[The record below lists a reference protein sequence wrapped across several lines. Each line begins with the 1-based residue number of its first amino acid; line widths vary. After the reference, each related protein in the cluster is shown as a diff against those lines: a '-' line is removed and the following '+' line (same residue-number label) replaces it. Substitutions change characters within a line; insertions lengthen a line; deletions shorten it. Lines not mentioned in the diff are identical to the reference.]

1 MAQVRETNGQ
11 LQTVYRRFHRV
22 VNGEYSIRLLEWT
35 KLNWSENEQF
45 EHCLTLTKTLCPINC
60 VILHIE
66 FMSGILHILENAKR
80 NDKRLFSLLIDPD
93 KTGGAELERTAL
105 AAKDAGVD
113 LLFVGGS
120 LLVNDRLF
128 DTVQIIKANCDIPVV
143 LFPGDNMQVVPNAD
157 AILLLSVISGRNA
170 EMLIGKHVVAAPRL
184 KNSGLE
190 IIPTGYMLIDSGRPT
205 TASYMSNTNPLPH
218 DKDDIAACT
227 AMAGEML
234 GMKTI
239 FMDGGSGAMNAVSES
254 MVKRVSQHVDVP
266 LIVGGG
272 LKTPEMAKARFD
284 AGATVVVVGN
294 AVEKNGSLLAELAS
308 AKF

>member
-1 MAQVRETNGQ
+1 MKVLSNITE
-11 LQTVYRRFHRV
+11 
-22 VNGEYSIRLLEWT
+22 
-35 KLNWSENEQF
+35 
-45 EHCLTLTKTLCPINC
+45 
-60 VILHIE
+60 
-66 FMSGILHILENAKR
+66 AKR
-80 NDKRLFSLLIDPD
+80 SNKKLFSLLIDPD
-93 KTGGAELERTAL
+93 NCSGQEAEKTAI
-105 AAKDAGVD
+105 AARDSGVD

-190 IIPTGYMLIDSGRPT
+190 IIPTGYMLIDSGRAT
-205 TASYMSNTNPLPH
+205 TASYMSNTNPIPH

-234 GMKTI
+234 GLKTI
-239 FMDGGSGAMNAVSES
+239 FLDGGSGAQNSVSPS
-254 MVKRVSQHVDVP
+254 MIKRVNDHVESP
-266 LIVGGG
+266 IIVGGG

-294 AVEKNGSLLAELAS
+294 AIEKDSSLLQELAS

>member
-1 MAQVRETNGQ
+1 MQVLPIIE
-11 LQTVYRRFHRV
+11 
-22 VNGEYSIRLLEWT
+22 SA
-35 KLNWSENEQF
+35 KKANE
-45 EHCLTLTKTLCPINC
+45 K
-60 VILHIE
+60 
-66 FMSGILHILENAKR
+66 
-80 NDKRLFSLLIDPD
+80 LFSLLIDPD
-93 KTGGAELERTAL
+93 NCTGKEAQHTAL

-157 AILLLSVISGRNA
+157 SILLLSVISGRNA

-184 KNSGLE
+184 KDSGLE
-190 IIPTGYMLIDSGRPT
+190 IIPTGYMLIDSGKAT
-205 TASYMSNTNPLPH
+205 TASYMSNTNPIPH

-234 GMKTI
+234 GLRTM
-239 FMDGGSGAMNAVSES
+239 FLDGGSGAQNSVSPS
-254 MVKRVSQHVDVP
+254 MVKRVADHVNVP
-266 LIVGGG
+266 IIVGGG
-272 LKTPEMAKARFD
+272 LKTPEMAKARFE

-294 AVEKNGSLLAELAS
+294 AIEQNGALLAEIAS
-308 AKF
+308 TTR